1 VTTQAQAPR
10 RRSRPAARA
19 LLAALAGHALLLGI
33 LITSS
38 NPPRTAA
45 SGVPPALMLVRLPAT
60 PTPAE
65 SAPAQRVSP
74 TDHTHPA
81 TKPAARP
88 TLTAKGATSPPVTR
102 ESGLGPSV
110 QAADAVATSA
120 LATESAPSAT
130 TAPSTPSPDGST
142 QPAAE
147 SAPTTDT
154 LNVARNDIQSRIHR
168 DFSRHFSYPPLARRH
183 GWEGAVRL
191 GYDVTSEGRVVN
203 VRVLASSGYLVLD
216 RDAQETLSR
225 IPPLGPTGW
234 PRPIEALELAVHYQ
248 LMEG

>member
-1 VTTQAQAPR
+1 MTTQAPR
-10 RRSRPAARA
+10 RKSGPVARA
-19 LLAALAGHALLLGI
+19 LLAALAGHALLLGV

-38 NPPRTAA
+38 NQPRTST
-45 SGVPPALMLVRLPAT
+45 SGAPPALMLVRLPAT
-60 PTPAE
+60 PAPAE
-65 SAPAQRVSP
+65 FIPAPREPP
-74 TDHTHPA
+74 TDRKRPA
-81 TKPAARP
+81 RTPAARP
-88 TLTAKGATSPPVTR
+88 TLAAKGATSPPAAR
-102 ESGLGPSV
+102 ESGPGPSA
-110 QAADAVATSA
+110 QAADAIATAA
-120 LATESAPSAT
+120 LAAKSVPSAAT
-130 TAPSTPSPDGST
+130 TPPDPSPDGST
-142 QPAAE
+142 QPGAG
-147 SAPTTDT
+147 SAPTADA
-154 LNVARNDIQSRIHR
+154 LNAARNDIQIRIHR

-191 GYDVTSEGRVVN
+191 GYDVTPEGRVIN

>member
-1 VTTQAQAPR
+1 VTTQAPR
-10 RRSRPAARA
+10 RRSSPVARA

-45 SGVPPALMLVRLPAT
+45 SGAPPPLMLVRLPAT
-60 PTPAE
+60 PIPAE
-65 SAPAQRVSP
+65 SPPAPREAPTDQ

-81 TKPAARP
+81 TTPAARP
-88 TLTAKGATSPPVTR
+88 TLAAKGATSPSAVR
-102 ESGLGPSV
+102 GSGPGASA
-110 QAADAVATSA
+110 QAADAIATAA
-120 LATESAPSAT
+120 LAAESLPSAAT
-130 TAPSTPSPDGST
+130 TPPPDGPT

-147 SAPTTDT
+147 SAPTADA
-154 LNVARNDIQSRIHR
+154 LNAVRNDIQARIHR

-191 GYDVTSEGRVVN
+191 GYDVTPEGRVIN
-203 VRVLASSGYLVLD
+203 VRVLASSGYPVLD
-216 RDAQETLSR
+216 RNAQETLSR
-225 IPPLGPTGW
+225 VPPLGPTGW
-234 PRPIEALELAVHYQ
+234 PRPVEALELAVHYQ

>member
-1 VTTQAQAPR
+1 VIAKA
-10 RRSRPAARA
+10 RSHSASPVASA

-38 NPPRTAA
+38 NQPRTAA
-45 SGVPPALMLVRLPAT
+45 SGAPPALMLVRLPAS
-60 PTPAE
+60 PMPAE
-65 SAPAQRVSP
+65 FAPVARESP
-74 TDHTHPA
+74 TDRKRPA
-81 TKPAARP
+81 TTPAARP

-102 ESGLGPSV
+102 ESGLAPSA
-110 QAADAVATSA
+110 QAADA
-120 LATESAPSAT
+120 LATAVLAAESAPSAAT
-130 TAPSTPSPDGST
+130 TPPTPSPDGST
-142 QPAAE
+142 QPGAG
-147 SAPTTDT
+147 SAPTMDA
-154 LNVARNDIQSRIHR
+154 LNAARNDIQSRIHR
-168 DFSRHFSYPPLARRH
+168 DFNRHFSYPPLARRH

-191 GYDVTSEGRVVN
+191 GYDVTSEGRVIN

-225 IPPLGPTGW
+225 VPLLGPTGW

>member
-1 VTTQAQAPR
+1 MTAQAPCR
-10 RRSRPAARA
+10 KSGPVARA

-38 NPPRTAA
+38 NLPRTAA
-45 SGVPPALMLVRLPAT
+45 SGAPPALMLVRLPAT
-60 PTPAE
+60 PTSAE
-65 SAPAQRVSP
+65 SAPVARESP
-74 TDHTHPA
+74 TDHKRHVRI
-81 TKPAARP
+81 PAARP
-88 TLTAKGATSPPVTR
+88 TLAAKGATSPPAAR
-102 ESGLGPSV
+102 ESGLAPSA
-110 QAADAVATSA
+110 QAADAIATAA
-120 LATESAPSAT
+120 LAAESAPSAAT
-130 TAPSTPSPDGST
+130 TPPTPSPDGST
-142 QPAAE
+142 QPDAE
-147 SAPTTDT
+147 SSASTVDA
-154 LNVARNDIQSRIHR
+154 LHAARNDIQSRIHR

>member
-1 VTTQAQAPR
+1 MTAQAPCR
-10 RRSRPAARA
+10 KSGPVARA

-38 NPPRTAA
+38 NLPRTAA
-45 SGVPPALMLVRLPAT
+45 SGAPPALMLVRLPAT
-60 PTPAE
+60 PTSAE
-65 SAPAQRVSP
+65 SAPVARESP
-74 TDHTHPA
+74 TDRKRPA
-81 TKPAARP
+81 TTPAARP
-88 TLTAKGATSPPVTR
+88 TLAAKGATSPPAAR
-102 ESGLGPSV
+102 GSGPGPSA
-110 QAADAVATSA
+110 QAADAIATA
-120 LATESAPSAT
+120 AT
-130 TAPSTPSPDGST
+130 TPPTPSPDGST
-142 QPAAE
+142 QPDAE
-147 SAPTTDT
+147 SSASTVDA
-154 LNVARNDIQSRIHR
+154 LHAARNDIQSRIHR